1 MSAANPQVGDEVMVR
16 GVIMEIACGSAII
29 DTGAGA
35 VTADLSVLAP
45 ALPREPAVP
54 DHGGDAHHPAQ
65 DQ

>member
-1 MSAANPQVGDEVMVR
+1 MTATGPHVGDEVTVS

-29 DTGAGA
+29 DTRAGT
-35 VTADLSVLAP
+35 VTADLSVVVP

-54 DHGGDAHHPAQ
+54 DHGGDTHHPAQ